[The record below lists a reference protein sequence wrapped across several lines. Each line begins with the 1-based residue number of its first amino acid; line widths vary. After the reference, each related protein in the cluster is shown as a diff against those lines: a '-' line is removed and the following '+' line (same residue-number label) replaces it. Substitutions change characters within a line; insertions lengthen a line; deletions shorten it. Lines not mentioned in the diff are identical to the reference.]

1 MINAAFLLVIGIGIV
16 IIACICI
23 GSTVHYYNVA
33 KAARSMSQHEFKRA
47 ERFEEERRAYHNLLV
62 LIVDAVL
69 DLVSDLSDTFTT
81 QQKLINLHEVLTQM
95 KDSKN
100 IHILRQL
107 KDMKQDPDLID
118 LTNLV
123 RSTLLKYYSYDNG
136 TAELCD
142 EVVQITKMIVE
153 DFTKAESN
161 EDLSYI
167 IMKGNL
173 ERANITIHKRT
184 PQPKKEA
191 PEGAGSDYFMQQMTE
206 INQEI
211 DTLIDHGI
219 IVVPKEEA
227 PQPATE

>member
-16 IIACICI
+16 IIVGICI
-23 GSTVHYYNVA
+23 GSTVHYHNVA
-33 KAARSMSQHEFKRA
+33 KAARSMSQYEFKRA
-47 ERFEEERRAYHNLLV
+47 ERYEEERRAYHNLLV

-69 DLVSDLSDTFTT
+69 DLTSDLSNTFTT
-81 QQKLINLHEVLTQM
+81 QQKLINLHEILTQM
-95 KDSKN
+95 KDIKN

-107 KDMKQDPDLID
+107 KDMKQDPDLIG
-118 LTNLV
+118 LTKLV
-123 RSTLLKYYSYDNG
+123 RNILLKYYSYDAG

-142 EVVQITKMIVE
+142 KVVQITKMIVE

-167 IMKGNL
+167 IMKGDL

-184 PQPKKEA
+184 SQPKKEA
-191 PEGAGSDYFMQQMTE
+191 SEGAGSDYLIQQMTE

-219 IVVPKEEA
+219 IVVPKEGA
-227 PQPATE
+227 PQPAAE

>member
-1 MINAAFLLVIGIGIV
+1 
-16 IIACICI
+16 
-23 GSTVHYYNVA
+23 
-33 KAARSMSQHEFKRA
+33 
-47 ERFEEERRAYHNLLV
+47 
-62 LIVDAVL
+62 
-69 DLVSDLSDTFTT
+69 
-81 QQKLINLHEVLTQM
+81 M

-107 KDMKQDPDLID
+107 KGMKQDPDLID
-118 LTNLV
+118 FTNLV
-123 RSTLLKYYSYDNG
+123 RSTLLKYYSYDSG

-142 EVVQITKMIVE
+142 KVVQITKMIVE

-184 PQPKKEA
+184 PQSKKEA

-227 PQPATE
+227 PQPAAE

>member
-1 MINAAFLLVIGIGIV
+1 MINAAFLLVIGIGIM
-16 IIACICI
+16 IIAGICI

-33 KAARSMSQHEFKRA
+33 KAARSISQHEFKRA
-47 ERFEEERRAYHNLLV
+47 ERYEEERRAYHNLLV

-69 DLVSDLSDTFTT
+69 DLVSDLSDTLTT
-81 QQKLINLHEVLTQM
+81 QQKLINLHEVLTKM

-107 KDMKQDPDLID
+107 KDMDNTPDLID
-118 LTNLV
+118 LTKLV
-123 RSTLLKYYSYDNG
+123 KKAIMKYYCYDER
-136 TAELCD
+136 TAGLCK
-142 EVVQITKMIVE
+142 EVVKITEMIVD
-153 DFTKAESN
+153 DFMKAKSN

-167 IMKGNL
+167 VMKNNL
-173 ERANITIHKRT
+173 ERAKITIHKRI
-184 PQPKKEA
+184 PQPKKKV

-227 PQPATE
+227 PQPAAE